1 MLTALQVSWK
11 NQANAVA
18 WCKLKGVKFLNYGAF
33 DVFYQK
39 PEQKGMIVKQ
49 AFGFQLKM
57 GYEAYSKV
65 NWLDVFKDLQAAK
78 HRLVRTGERKPA
90 KKVKSK
96 RKQTNRACL

>member
-18 WCKLKGVKFLNYGAF
+18 WCRLNKVKFIEFGAF

-39 PEQKGMIVKQ
+39 PEQKGVMVKQ
-49 AFGFQLKM
+49 ALGFQLKK

-65 NWLDVFKDLQAAK
+65 NWLDVFKDLKAAK
-78 HRLVRTGERKPA
+78 HRMVRTGKHKPA

-96 RKQTNRACL
+96 RTT

>member
-18 WCKLKGVKFLNYGAF
+18 WCKLKGVKFLHYGAF

-39 PEQKGMIVKQ
+39 PEQKGVIVKR
-49 AFGFQLKM
+49 ALGFQLKK

-78 HRLVRTGERKPA
+78 HRMARTGKHKLA
-90 KKVKSK
+90 KKVKS
-96 RKQTNRACL
+96 RRTT

>member
-18 WCKLKGVKFLNYGAF
+18 WCRLNKVKFIDFGAF

-39 PEQKGMIVKQ
+39 PEQKGVIVKQ
-49 AFGFQLKM
+49 ALGFQLKK

-78 HRLVRTGERKPA
+78 HCMVRTGKHKPA

-96 RKQTNRACL
+96 RTT